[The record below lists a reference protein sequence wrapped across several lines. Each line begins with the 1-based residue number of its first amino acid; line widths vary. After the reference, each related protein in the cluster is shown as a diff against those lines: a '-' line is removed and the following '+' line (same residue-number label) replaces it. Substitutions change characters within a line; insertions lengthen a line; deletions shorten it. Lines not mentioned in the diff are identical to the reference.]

1 MIDPKIRQA
10 LLQPD
15 HLFSRL
21 EVLSRPSPV
30 PREPGL
36 YAWYFRNPPSVVPVA
51 DCHRISGL
59 VLLYAGI
66 SPKAPPKEGG
76 RPSRQTL
83 WNRVRYHMRGNAYG
97 STLRLTLGSLLE
109 DSLGIQL
116 RRVGSGSRLTF
127 AAGEN
132 KLSEWLEANAFVTWV
147 THPKPWVPEPAFIRS
162 VSLPLNID
170 HNREHLF
177 YPVLKQTRAA
187 ARTTARGLPVAAA
200 Q

>member
-1 MIDPKIRQA
+1 MLNPRTRRA

-15 HLFSRL
+15 HLFSRS

-36 YAWYFRNPPSVVPVA
+36 YGWYFRNPPSQVPVG
-51 DCHRISGL
+51 DCHRFDGL

-66 SPKAPPKEGG
+66 SPKAPPQDG

-97 STLRLTLGSLLE
+97 STLRLTLGTLLGE
-109 DSLGIQL
+109 TLGIQL

-127 AAGEN
+127 AAGEAA
-132 KLSEWLEANAFVTWV
+132 LSGWLETNAFVTWV
-147 THPKPWVPEPAFIRS
+147 THPEPWVPEPELIRS
-162 VSLPLNID
+162 VSLPLNLD
-170 HNREHLF
+170 HNRQNVF
-177 YPVLKQTRAA
+177 YPTLKRLRAA
-187 ARTTARGLPVAAA
+187 SRDTARALPVA
-200 Q
+200 